1 MNTAAE
7 FGASRVYRL
16 LAPTNVVTIVKK
28 TKTRPWGLNGGL
40 EGETN
45 QIILRPG
52 TEREER
58 TGAVNR
64 SMEPDEVVMSS
75 TGGGGGWGNPLHCN
89 PGKVL
94 EDVRNGYVSL
104 ESAQRDYGVV
114 IDTATWTVDVAAT
127 STLRR
132 ERLGA

>member
-1 MNTAAE
+1 M
-7 FGASRVYRL
+7 
-16 LAPTNVVTIVKK
+16 VTIVKK

-45 QIILRPG
+45 QIILHPG
-52 TEREER
+52 TDREER
-58 TGAVNR
+58 TGAVNVA
-64 SMEPDEVVMSS
+64 MENGDAVISNA
-75 TGGGGGWGNPLHCN
+75 GGGGGWGNPLRRT

-104 ESAQRDYGVV
+104 ESARRDYGVV
-114 IDTATWTVDVAAT
+114 INTATWTVDTEAT